1 MYHVSD
7 AYRTYDEASTII
19 IDSFILLGSE
29 FFAAV
34 EAEEEFS
41 PGPFGGPVA
50 DLVVEGEPLDLDD
63 LFVILPEVGLHL
75 LKVFSSCYGIFSS
88 KYAAQVFSG
97 KERSIKK
104 KKARN

>member
-1 MYHVSD
+1 MIKE
-7 AYRTYDEASTII
+7 R
-19 IDSFILLGSE
+19 FLLCSK

-75 LKVFSSCYGIFSS
+75 LKVFSWC
-88 KYAAQVFSG
+88 
-97 KERSIKK
+97 
-104 KKARN
+104 